1 MKKSG
6 ATGHPPRQS
15 IVLMERFEKKRWLL
29 IIIDILLL
37 NLALWLAFALRF
49 DWKIPG
55 YYLDYYWQ
63 IALFVVGLRLALF
76 LYFGLYRGVWRYI
89 GINDLLAIFKSVS
102 LGSLLVAAASFLT
115 RRLDYSRWGL
125 PLHWLEG
132 YPISVIVAEWLGDII
147 FIGGLRLGL
156 RLLQRHRAA
165 TRYRHL
171 EKKRVL
177 IVGAGDA
184 GEMVARQLMAHPEY
198 GYQPMGF
205 LDDDRLKQGK
215 KIHGIPIL
223 GGRDAILP
231 IVHKKE
237 IEEIII
243 AIPSAPGSVIKS
255 LVEECR
261 RARVRFKI
269 VPGIQD
275 IIEGEVN
282 LNQIREVELEDLL
295 RRPPVKLNLEEI
307 AGYLSGRRV
316 LVTGAGGSIG
326 AELCRQIAKYNPARL
341 AMLGKGENSL
351 YEIEHELIK
360 IPGLDLV
367 TLVGDVND
375 PPRMQRIF
383 SEQRPQV
390 VFHAAAH
397 KHVPMMEAN
406 PTEAV
411 KNNIFGTRV
420 LAEAALKYG
429 AERFVLISTDKAVN
443 PTSIMGATKRM
454 AEDVIASLVGRKTKF
469 MTVRFGNVLG
479 SRGSVVP
486 LFKKQIAAGGPVTVT
501 HPEMQRFFMTI
512 PEAVQLVIQAG
523 AMGRGGEI
531 FILDMGKPVKILDL
545 ARDLITL
552 SGLEPEVDIPIEFIG
567 LRPGEKLYEELLTAE
582 EGVNATKHSQIFV
595 ARPRNFKNADL
606 EKVLR
611 KLETASRLGHD
622 GEIIKILRSWIPS
635 YRPSER

>member
-1 MKKSG
+1 
-6 ATGHPPRQS
+6 
-15 IVLMERFEKKRWLL
+15 MERFEKRRWLL
-29 IIIDILLL
+29 IIIDILFL
-37 NLALWLAFALRF
+37 NLSLWLAFALRF

-55 YYLDYYWQ
+55 YYRDYYWQ
-63 IALFVVGLRLALF
+63 IALFVVGLRLVLF
-76 LYFGLYRGVWRYI
+76 LFFGLYRGVWRYI
-89 GINDLLAIFKSVS
+89 GISDLITILKSVS
-102 LGSLLVAAASFLT
+102 LGSILVAAASFFT
-115 RRLDYSRWGL
+115 RRIDYMKWGL

-132 YPISVIVAEWLGDII
+132 YPISVIVAEWLGAII

-156 RLLQRHRAA
+156 RLLQSHRAA

-184 GEMVARQLMAHPEY
+184 GEMVVRQLIAHPEY

-205 LDDDRLKQGK
+205 VDDDRSKHGK
-215 KIHGIPIL
+215 KIHGLPIL
-223 GGRDAILP
+223 GGRDNITQ
-231 IVHKKE
+231 IVQSKE
-237 IEEIII
+237 IEEIVI

-269 VPGIQD
+269 IPGIQD

-307 AGYLSGRRV
+307 AGYLSRRRV

-326 AELCRQIAKYNPARL
+326 AELCRQIVKYNPARL
-341 AMLGKGENSL
+341 VLLGKGENSL
-351 YEIEHELIK
+351 YEIEHELLNV
-360 IPGLDLV
+360 PGLDLV
-367 TLVGDVND
+367 TLVADVND
-375 PPRMQRIF
+375 PYRIQQVF
-383 SEQRPQV
+383 ARQKPQV
-390 VFHAAAH
+390 IFHAAAH
-397 KHVPMMEAN
+397 KHVPMMESN

-420 LAEAALKYG
+420 LAEAALKYE

-454 AEDVIASLVGRKTKF
+454 AEDVIASLVGRGRTKF

-501 HPEMQRFFMTI
+501 HPEMQRYFMTI

-523 AMGRGGEI
+523 AMGSGGEI

-595 ARPRNFKNADL
+595 ARPRGFKNTELNRMLKEL
-606 EKVLR
+606 EA
-611 KLETASRLGHD
+611 ASRGGRD
-622 GEIIKILRSWIPS
+622 QEIIRILKTWIPS